1 MTGTVVER
9 KRQVAER
16 IGARGMESRLMEV
29 ENKGQKVKKKGY
41 VLFLKGRHKK
51 KKTSSVK

>member
-29 ENKGQKVKKKGY
+29 ENKGQKVKKKGN